1 MVYQRRQ
8 IISESEQNR
17 ILGMYGRPISSES
30 IVIAEWLSPDEKFCI
45 FLDDLIDVE
54 NIEKEFL

>member
-17 ILGMYGRPISSES
+17 ILGMYGRPQTAETV
-30 IVIAEWLSPDEKFCI
+30 VIAEWLSPDEK
-45 FLDDLIDVE
+45 
-54 NIEKEFL
+54 